1 MKIEQTT
8 DSQLGQS
15 CCPQQDDVRMNIP
28 QAARTPI
35 AMLCFLLVSGF
46 IYYSIRLNHWISWIP
61 LNHGD
66 YDRLGFVANLETTH
80 NSVFEKKTDL
90 PNISLLPCVG
100 GETQRR
106 MQEIFPKFLT
116 GPRVPIFLD
125 RTFLRN
131 KDMRRLQPPFGF
143 SGQELIINK
152 VLSKTKNYELP
163 TRIQSLKCKR
173 CVIVGNGGILRNKSL
188 GVKIDQ
194 YDIIVRLNSAPVLG
208 YEHDVG
214 TNTTLRIT
222 YPEGAMRDPRKYE
235 RDSLFVFT
243 GFKRNDY
250 MWLYN
255 IVVQRKVNPTKG
267 FWKPVATRIPRR
279 PQDIR
284 ILNPIFINEAAF
296 ALIGLP
302 SNNFVMGRGNI
313 PTLGATAITMA
324 LHLCDQVAVAGFGY
338 DLLDDD
344 AYLHYYESTR
354 MSAIKESW
362 THNIE
367 KEKEFLRKLVD
378 ARIILDLTG
387 RI

>member
-1 MKIEQTT
+1 PPINMK
-8 DSQLGQS
+8 
-15 CCPQQDDVRMNIP
+15 
-28 QAARTPI
+28 
-35 AMLCFLLVSGF
+35 
-46 IYYSIRLNHWISWIP
+46 
-61 LNHGD
+61 
-66 YDRLGFVANLETTH
+66 TH
-80 NSVFEKKTDL
+80 H
-90 PNISLLPCVG
+90 
-100 GETQRR
+100 
-106 MQEIFPKFLT
+106 
-116 GPRVPIFLD
+116 
-125 RTFLRN
+125 
-131 KDMRRLQPPFGF
+131 
-143 SGQELIINK
+143 
-152 VLSKTKNYELP
+152 
-163 TRIQSLKCKR
+163 LKCKR

-194 YDIIVRLNSAPVLG
+194 YDVIVRLNSAPVLG

-214 TNTTLRIT
+214 SNTTLRIT

-235 RDSLFVFT
+235 RDSLFVFI

-296 ALIGLP
+296 TLIGLP
-302 SNNFVMGRGNI
+302 NNNFVMGRGNI

-324 LHLCDQVAVAGFGY
+324 LHLCDHVAVAGFGY

-378 ARIILDLTG
+378 ARIIFDLTG